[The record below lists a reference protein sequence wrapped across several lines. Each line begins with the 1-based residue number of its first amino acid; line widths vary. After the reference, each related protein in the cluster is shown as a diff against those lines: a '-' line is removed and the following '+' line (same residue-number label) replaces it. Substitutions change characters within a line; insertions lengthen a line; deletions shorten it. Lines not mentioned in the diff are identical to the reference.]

1 MVKKCLDCKSK
12 LIDDLESDM
21 ENVVPLWYKK
31 QGNYSLL
38 PKALNCDNKYNP
50 QKVDLKE
57 STPEI
62 TDTEVKVSVKTKKD
76 TWVFYWASQPQK
88 DSKKI
93 NGPAEA
99 YGKEKNSGL
108 LKTGKKGEVDL
119 VLNCPQP
126 YKVDSITYPRHVHYV
141 TLTDDEVWDTDVKTM
156 VVTCHLTKDDLK
168 DVLKAKTHF
177 VINALPEISHSEKSI
192 PDSLN
197 LPVEDVTEKNRD
209 KKIKDFIEDNIEHY
223 PDLKELVNKKKLQLK
238 DVPIVVYCANKEC
251 NASHNLLQHMMNSG
265 FSNVLEYPGGVKEWF
280 DEEKKQKSLTF
291 YDEESS
297 LTDDIYDLDITK
309 EKIVIDGII
318 YTHDMDNQELYDN
331 DDELIGLWDGK
342 KVKWESEDD
351 EAKHKKRIM
360 SGEKKEGTEVIED
373 GKEIKKSKRE
383 KKKTKDPED
392 DPEDAEEEEDD
403 PDDPEDAEE
412 EEDEP
417 EDAEEEEDD
426 PEDAEEEEDDPEDD
440 PEDNKKGTKSNE
452 KSLIDDKLKQLKDL
466 LSNGLN
472 GGGITEGGQKS
483 NKNEQESKKDGVY
496 LKDNSSLSEKKFNE
510 KFRGWGFTFF

>member
-62 TDTEVKVSVKTKKD
+62 TDVEVKVSVKTKNNS
-76 TWVFYWASQPQK
+76 WVFYWASQPQK

-93 NGPAEA
+93 NGPAKA

-141 TLTDDEVWDTDVKTM
+141 TLTDDEVWDTDVKTV

-168 DVLKAKTHF
+168 DILKAKTHF

-197 LPVEDVTEKNRD
+197 LPLEDVNEKNRD

-223 PDLKELVNKKKLQLK
+223 PDLKELVTKKKLQLK
-238 DVPIVVYCANKEC
+238 DVPIVVYCANKDC

-297 LTDDIYDLDITK
+297 LTDDIYDLEITK

-318 YTHDMDNQELYDN
+318 YTHDLDNQELYDN
-331 DDELIGLWDGK
+331 DEELVGLWDGK

-351 EAKHKKRIM
+351 EAKHKKRI
-360 SGEKKEGTEVIED
+360 I
-373 GKEIKKSKRE
+373 
-383 KKKTKDPED
+383 
-392 DPEDAEEEEDD
+392 
-403 PDDPEDAEE
+403 
-412 EEDEP
+412 
-417 EDAEEEEDD
+417 
-426 PEDAEEEEDDPEDD
+426 
-440 PEDNKKGTKSNE
+440 
-452 KSLIDDKLKQLKDL
+452 
-466 LSNGLN
+466 
-472 GGGITEGGQKS
+472 
-483 NKNEQESKKDGVY
+483 
-496 LKDNSSLSEKKFNE
+496 
-510 KFRGWGFTFF
+510 

>member
-1 MVKKCLDCKSK
+1 MVKKCLSCESN

-21 ENVVPLWYKK
+21 ENIVPLWYKK
-31 QGNYSLL
+31 EGNYSLL

-57 STPEI
+57 STPDI
-62 TDTEVKVSVKTKKD
+62 TDVEVKVSVKAKKD

-93 NGPAEA
+93 NGAAKA

-119 VLNCPQP
+119 ILNCPQP

-141 TLTDDEVWDTDVKTM
+141 TLTDDEVWDTDVKTV
-156 VVTCHLTKDDLK
+156 VVTCHITKDDLK

-197 LPVEDVTEKNRD
+197 LPLEDVNEKNRG

-223 PDLKELVNKKKLQLK
+223 PDLKELVTKKKLQLK

-251 NASHNLLQHMMNSG
+251 KASHNLLQHMMNSG

-297 LTDDIYDLDITK
+297 LTDDIYDLEITK

-318 YTHDMDNQELYDN
+318 YTHDLDNQELYDN
-331 DDELIGLWDGK
+331 DEELVGLWDGK
-342 KVKWESEDD
+342 KVKWESDDD

-360 SGEKKEGTEVIED
+360 A
-373 GKEIKKSKRE
+373 RE
-383 KKKTKDPED
+383 KGDDKEKPDRSSSDSDDDGDKKQRKKKKKDDSSSYESSESEVTD
-392 DPEDAEEEEDD
+392 EE
-403 PDDPEDAEE
+403 EE
-412 EEDEP
+412 EEDE
-417 EDAEEEEDD
+417 EEPD
-426 PEDAEEEEDDPEDD
+426 
-440 PEDNKKGTKSNE
+440 KKESKSNDS
-452 KSLIDDKLKQLKDL
+452 SLIDDKLKQLKDL
-466 LSNGLN
+466 LSSGLSGGEIL
-472 GGGITEGGQKS
+472 GGGGGK
-483 NKNEQESKKDGVY
+483 KRPTSKKDGVY
-496 LKDNSSLSEKKFNE
+496 LTDNSSLSEKKFNE
-510 KFRGWGFTFF
+510 TFRGWGFTFF